1 MKRLIY
7 IMVTVTIIITL
18 IGCGTEDDIS
28 SEIYSAIISGEYQT
42 AEELLKNNDI
52 DLENCSAAYEETG
65 DPRILAAAVAQ

>member
-7 IMVTVTIIITL
+7 IIVTVTIIITL

-52 DLENCSAAYEETG
+52 DLEN
-65 DPRILAAAVAQ
+65 